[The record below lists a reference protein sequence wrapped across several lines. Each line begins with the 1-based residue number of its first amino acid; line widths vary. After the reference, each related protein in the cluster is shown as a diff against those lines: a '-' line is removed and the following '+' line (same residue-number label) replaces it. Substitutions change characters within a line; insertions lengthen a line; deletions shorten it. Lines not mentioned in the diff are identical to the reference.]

1 MSEPFHIADIVYD
14 RCTMRHLLLVE
25 PTEYEDDDGYTKEAW
40 IVLMLET
47 GEYTW
52 CWEFVLE
59 DTVDFLRVA

>member
-1 MSEPFHIADIVYD
+1 MSEPLAVGDILYD
-14 RCTMRHLLLVE
+14 RLAMCHLLLIE
-25 PTEYEDDDGYTKEAW
+25 PSEYEDDDGYTKETW
-40 IVLMLET
+40 TLLMLET